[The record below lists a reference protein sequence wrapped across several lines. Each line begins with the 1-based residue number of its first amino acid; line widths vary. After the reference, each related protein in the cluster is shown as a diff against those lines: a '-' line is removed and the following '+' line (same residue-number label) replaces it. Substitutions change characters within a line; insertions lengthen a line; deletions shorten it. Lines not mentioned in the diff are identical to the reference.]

1 MSARNEKTAL
11 AGGLF
16 EGDTELTLLSPGNG
30 SVRGKQLPKVPA
42 SLAVTCR
49 IFQANSL
56 STPVTE
62 GHHLWRFVVPARI
75 GSMSLLPLWVWLVG
89 QNGEISHTAQRA
101 IAHHSRPGLAILG
114 QLQAARNG
122 EPTTASS

>member
-16 EGDTELTLLSPGNG
+16 EGDAELTLLSPGNG
-30 SVRGKQLPKVPA
+30 SVRGKQLPKVPT
-42 SLAVTCR
+42 SLAATCR

-56 STPVTE
+56 YTPVTE

-75 GSMSLLPLWVWLVG
+75 GSMSLLPFVG
-89 QNGEISHTAQRA
+89 VVGRA
-101 IAHHSRPGLAILG
+101 EQGNLTYCPACDRAPLPPTIRNRGAFASRA
-114 QLQAARNG
+114 
-122 EPTTASS
+122 